1 MAQAPS
7 PPRRV
12 GEALSGATSLPR
24 NLCARV
30 VARVVAIARS
40 PQSDP
45 SPVLPRACPRVPTP
59 ATATRA
65 RRPADA
71 DPSPSPPH
79 AGLTIEDTSGE
90 TSARLRAR
98 FAAAHG
104 LDGVRFRPFGEAL
117 LDAEDRAGDASRA
130 APPLA
135 RRDDA
140 GWPDDAPAGD
150 AAAGLLL
157 GRLKSNKYSI
167 PDDLGASDD
176 DDDDAN
182 DDDDADLDLLDA
194 LPPGADPIDASPARH
209 PAKSAIHADPRRA
222 PRAPLALRALPRRA
236 PRRGGPRRGVVR
248 GRRARVVW
256 SSGGVVRARFT
267 APEPVRQALWCRF
280 PERNSAE
287 DWDVDRSGFDGVGL
301 VSDDASDE
309 PVLCLRHAAA
319 MTTYAPGGASLAVPL
334 PRDVLGDARATALGL
349 LLPTRRGVFAVR
361 HPLDEPSPIV
371 PADADSDPDG
381 VDAKS
386 RATPTPT
393 EPRRRRHRDRLDRRD
408 VDRRRSRSP
417 PRTIG
422 SSGRPRIRSS
432 C

>member
-117 LDAEDRAGDASRA
+117 LDAEDRARDASRA
-130 APPLA
+130 APRSRA
-135 RRDDA
+135 A
-140 GWPDDAPAGD
+140 TTPD
-150 AAAGLLL
+150 
-157 GRLKSNKYSI
+157 GRTT
-167 PDDLGASDD
+167 P
-176 DDDDAN
+176 
-182 DDDDADLDLLDA
+182 
-194 LPPGADPIDASPARH
+194 PPGTPPRDSSSVVSSPTSTPSRRPRRERRRRRRRERRRRRGPRPPGRCFPAPIRSTHPPRASPCEERDPCRPATRAARAARVACSSPARASTRWTTTRSCTRTARAWCGP
-209 PAKSAIHADPRRA
+209 PAASFARASPRPNPSDRHS
-222 PRAPLALRALPRRA
+222 
-236 PRRGGPRRGVVR
+236 GVVFPNETPPRIGTWTDR
-248 GRRARVVW
+248 G
-256 SSGGVVRARFT
+256 ST
-267 APEPVRQALWCRF
+267 
-280 PERNSAE
+280 
-287 DWDVDRSGFDGVGL
+287 GL
-301 VSDDASDE
+301 DSCPTTRPTSPYCVSD
-309 PVLCLRHAAA
+309 
-319 MTTYAPGGASLAVPL
+319 
-334 PRDVLGDARATALGL
+334 
-349 LLPTRRGVFAVR
+349 TRRR
-361 HPLDEPSPIV
+361 
-371 PADADSDPDG
+371 
-381 VDAKS
+381 
-386 RATPTPT
+386 
-393 EPRRRRHRDRLDRRD
+393 
-408 VDRRRSRSP
+408 
-417 PRTIG
+417 
-422 SSGRPRIRSS
+422 
-432 C
+432 